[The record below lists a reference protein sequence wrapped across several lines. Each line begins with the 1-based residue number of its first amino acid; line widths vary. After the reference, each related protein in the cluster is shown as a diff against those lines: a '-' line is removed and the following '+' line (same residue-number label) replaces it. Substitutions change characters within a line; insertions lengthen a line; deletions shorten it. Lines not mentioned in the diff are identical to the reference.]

1 MRALGLVAALALLSA
16 LAVAQPLEPWR
27 VELVGLNGTRFGF
40 FDPGERVWVT
50 LQISFPEVMVAAA
63 SFRLYAY
70 RERGVVAGYPFIPT
84 EIGNATLP
92 PDVYAGNVTLRV
104 EGVVPSDVYCSA
116 PVYIEGYVIGR
127 SERTYAVIQGREQ
140 PFVYFYY
147 IYVSPACHWD
157 VDEALE
163 FYKRYGETLQQLN
176 ATLESL
182 RSENRQLKAR
192 LEEAERRLETAGARI
207 AQLESQ
213 LDAAGR
219 QREAA
224 ERRAAQLESE
234 LEAARGE
241 RARLESELEAERA
254 RSRQLL
260 VLTCALGA
268 AAAGAAILLAARG
281 KRS

>member
-1 MRALGLVAALALLSA
+1 MRALVLAAVLALLAA
-16 LAVAQPLEPWR
+16 LAVAQPLGPWR
-27 VELVGLNGTRFGF
+27 VELVGWNGTSFGF

-50 LQISFPEVMVAAA
+50 LRISFPEVMVAAA
-63 SFRLYAY
+63 GFRLYAY

-140 PFVYFYY
+140 PFAYFYY
-147 IYVSPACHWD
+147 IYVSPACPLD
-157 VDEALE
+157 ADEALE
-163 FYKRYGETLQQLN
+163 FYKRYGEALSQLN
-176 ATLESL
+176 ATLENL
-182 RSENRQLKAR
+182 RSENQRLKEE

-224 ERRAAQLESE
+224 EQRAAQLEGE
-234 LEAARGE
+234 LEAARSE
-241 RARLESELEAERA
+241 RARLENQLESERA
-254 RSRQLL
+254 RSKQLL
-260 VLTCALGA
+260 VLVWALGA
-268 AAAGAAILLAARG
+268 VAAGAAILAARR